1 MPVLRIKQETG
12 WEDVA
17 GASQHVHTTSDIT
30 DFPDFATAV
39 EQLQTKV
46 GDTPVSEQISNAIP
60 FVTAADNGKF
70 MTVVNGVWA
79 AESIPSAEGASF

>member
-30 DFPDFATAV
+30 DLTDFMTAV
-39 EQLQTKV
+39 EELQTKV
-46 GDTPVSEQISNAIP
+46 GDTTVSEQISNAIP
-60 FVTAADNGKF
+60 FVTSADNGKF
-70 MTVVNGVWA
+70 MTVIDGVWA
-79 AESIPSAEGASF
+79 AESIPNAEEGVF